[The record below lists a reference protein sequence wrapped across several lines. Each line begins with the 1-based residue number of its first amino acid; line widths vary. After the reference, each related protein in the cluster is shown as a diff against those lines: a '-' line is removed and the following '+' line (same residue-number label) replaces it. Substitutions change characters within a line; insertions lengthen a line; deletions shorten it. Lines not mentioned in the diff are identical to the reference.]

1 MTSRLRT
8 TAWVL
13 LAVLIALGYLFQL
26 GGDHIPR
33 NGDELVYA
41 HIARLTAK
49 SGHWLPLVSSYD
61 FMRNTKPP
69 LLFWQGVL
77 AGGWGDWWTL
87 FNLRLPSVLYL
98 WATAL
103 MVGLLV
109 RKVVMGTGSCALQ
122 AAARP
127 EAGHLHS
134 VQMPAGTSEAATF
147 GLNSLPE
154 REETSRGKGVRQGTK
169 VGAIAAIVFLS
180 FFSTYR
186 YGRPY
191 LTSAPETFWLFG
203 VFFAMAWSP
212 ARLLASR
219 CKFPLVAGLAIGI
232 GCLYK
237 SFAMVAPV
245 GLGLALCYQTLG
257 ARKALWQ
264 IIRRGV
270 VGDGLKVASICTLA
284 LAVFALWF
292 ALDPLPGEV
301 WREFVVGENAGK
313 FKSSPGYFKVAFSGN
328 GGVLV
333 ILTGYFVNAGLL
345 LPLVVG
351 TAWTAWR
358 SYRKNSTI
366 KGSISSDAEKVM
378 WLWLLALALV
388 FMLPNQRSA
397 RYLIPAMPAVA
408 VLVALYWQRMARPW
422 FVITLVFCMLGALG
436 MGLIALGAVRAM
448 KDNSVYSPLFW
459 LLLALIVLASI
470 AGMFRK
476 QWTHATVAAAGFAV
490 LFLLAWTTAPLN
502 GERGQYKLSTV
513 KLLQGQTVSVPNNF
527 NGQFERYHFILP
539 GAKVVAYDAPQPV
552 DFAGVDALLKT
563 SRYALVAR
571 RVGQLPCTQCRVI
584 DERWDLRSRQ
594 DPSEGTWA
602 ALKTPETFWYAK
614 EYLVEILSVQ
624 R

>member
-1 MTSRLRT
+1 MTSLSRSRYRSI
-8 TAWVL
+8 AWVL
-13 LAVLIALGYLFQL
+13 LAVVIALGYLYQL

-41 HIARLTAK
+41 HIARLTAE

-69 LLFWQGVL
+69 LLFWQAMV
-77 AGGWGDWWTL
+77 AGGWGDHWSL
-87 FNLRLPSVLYL
+87 FNLRLPSVVYL

-109 RKVVMGTGSCALQ
+109 RRVVLNAQSPALQ
-122 AAARP
+122 AAAQP
-127 EAGHLHS
+127 EGA
-134 VQMPAGTSEAATF
+134 
-147 GLNSLPE
+147 
-154 REETSRGKGVRQGTK
+154 GVRE
-169 VGAIAAIVFLS
+169 GAIAAIVFLS

-203 VFFAMAWSP
+203 VFFAIAWSP
-212 ARLLASR
+212 AKLLASSW
-219 CKFPLVAGLAIGI
+219 KFPLIAGIAIGI
-232 GCLYK
+232 ACLYK

-257 ARKALWQ
+257 ARKAPWQ
-264 IIRRGV
+264 IFRPGV
-270 VGDGLKVASICTLA
+270 LGDGFKVAGICTLG
-284 LAVFALWF
+284 LAVFGLWF

-328 GGVLV
+328 GGILV

-351 TAWTAWR
+351 AAWTAWR
-358 SYRKNSTI
+358 CYRS
-366 KGSISSDAEKVM
+366 GSVISDAEKVM

-397 RYLIPAMPAVA
+397 RYLIPAMPSVA
-408 VLVALYWQRMARPW
+408 VLIALYWQRMARAW
-422 FVITLVFCMLGALG
+422 FVITLVFCILSALG
-436 MGLIALGAVRAM
+436 MGLIAMGAVRAM
-448 KDNSVYSPLFW
+448 QDITVYSPLFW
-459 LLLALIVLASI
+459 ALLALIVLASLV
-470 AGMFRK
+470 GMVAK
-476 QWTHATVAAAGFAV
+476 QLTRATVAAAGFAA

-502 GERGQYKLSTV
+502 GELGRFKPSTV
-513 KLLQGQTVSVPNNF
+513 VLLQGQSVKVPNNF

-539 GAKVVAYDAPQPV
+539 GVKVVAYDSPQPV
-552 DFAGVDALLKT
+552 DFADVDALLKT

-571 RVGQLPCTQCRVI
+571 RIGQAPCTNCQII
-584 DERWDLRSRQ
+584 DARWDLRSRQ
-594 DPSEGTWA
+594 DPEEGAFA
-602 ALKTPETFWYAK
+602 ALKSPDTFWYSR
-614 EYLVEILSVQ
+614 EYLVERVQ
-624 R
+624 P

>member
-1 MTSRLRT
+1 MTLRARSV
-8 TAWVL
+8 AWLL
-13 LAVLIALGYLFQL
+13 LAVLVALGYLFQL

-41 HIARLTAK
+41 HIARLTAESDK
-49 SGHWLPLVSSYD
+49 WLPLVSSYD

-77 AGGWGDWWTL
+77 AGGWGDRWTL
-87 FNLRLPSVLYL
+87 FNLRLPSVVYL
-98 WATAL
+98 WGTAL

-109 RKVVMGTGSCALQ
+109 RRVVM
-122 AAARP
+122 
-127 EAGHLHS
+127 
-134 VQMPAGTSEAATF
+134 
-147 GLNSLPE
+147 NSQSPYPSPLPKG
-154 REETSRGKGVRQGTK
+154 EEKKRGMVE
-169 VGAIAAIVFLS
+169 GAIAAIVFLS

-203 VFFAMAWSP
+203 VFFAIAWSP
-212 ARLLASR
+212 AKLLASR
-219 CKFPLVAGLAIGI
+219 WKFPLIAGLAIGI

-257 ARKALWQ
+257 ARKAPWQ
-264 IIRRGV
+264 IVRLGV
-270 VGDGLKVASICTLA
+270 LGDGLKVAGICTLA
-284 LAVFALWF
+284 LAVFGLWF
-292 ALDPLPGEV
+292 VLDPLPGEV

-328 GGVLV
+328 GGILV

-358 SYRKNSTI
+358 CYRKSCTVT
-366 KGSISSDAEKVM
+366 DAEKVM

-408 VLVALYWQRMARPW
+408 VLVALYWQRIARIW
-422 FVITLVFCMLGALG
+422 FVITLVLGILGALG

-448 KDNSVYSPLFW
+448 QDTGVYSPLFW
-459 LLLALIVLASI
+459 LLLAVIVLASVV
-470 AGMFRK
+470 GMFKK
-476 QWTHATVAAAGFAV
+476 QWTHGVAAATGFAV

-502 GERGQYKLSTV
+502 GVKGQYKLSTV
-513 KLLQGQTVSVPNNF
+513 QLLQGQTLKVPNNF

-552 DFAGVDALLKT
+552 NFANVDALLET

-571 RVGQLPCTQCRVI
+571 RIGQPPCTQCRII

-602 ALKTPETFWYAK
+602 ALKTPDTFWYAK
-614 EYLVEILSVQ
+614 EYLVESLSVQ

>member
-1 MTSRLRT
+1 MTSLSRSRYRSI
-8 TAWVL
+8 AWVL
-13 LAVLIALGYLFQL
+13 LAVVIALGYLYQL

-41 HIARLTAK
+41 HIARLTAE
-49 SGHWLPLVSSYD
+49 SGNWLPLVSSYD

-69 LLFWQGVL
+69 LLFWQAML
-77 AGGWGDWWTL
+77 AGGWGDHWSL
-87 FNLRLPSVLYL
+87 FNLRLPSVVYL
-98 WATAL
+98 WATAVL
-103 MVGLLV
+103 VGLLT
-109 RKVVMGTGSCALQ
+109 RKIVSQTPAQSKDQ
-122 AAARP
+122 ANVA
-127 EAGHLHS
+127 
-134 VQMPAGTSEAATF
+134 
-147 GLNSLPE
+147 
-154 REETSRGKGVRQGTK
+154 
-169 VGAIAAIVFLS
+169 GAIAAIVFLS

-203 VFFAMAWSP
+203 VFFAIAWSP
-212 ARLLASR
+212 AKLLASSW
-219 CKFPLVAGLAIGI
+219 KFPLIAGIAIGI
-232 GCLYK
+232 ACLYK

-257 ARKALWQ
+257 ARKAPWQ
-264 IIRRGV
+264 IFRPGV
-270 VGDGLKVASICTLA
+270 LRDGFKVAGICTLA
-284 LAVFALWF
+284 LAVFGLWF

-328 GGVLV
+328 GGILV

-345 LPLVVG
+345 LPLAVG
-351 TAWTAWR
+351 AAWTAWR
-358 SYRKNSTI
+358 CYRS
-366 KGSISSDAEKVM
+366 GSEKIDTMSDAEKVM

-408 VLVALYWQRMARPW
+408 VLIALYWQRMARVW

-436 MGLIALGAVRAM
+436 MGLIAMGAVRAM
-448 KDNSVYSPLFW
+448 QDITVYSPLFW
-459 LLLALIVLASI
+459 ALLALIVLASLV
-470 AGMFRK
+470 GMVAK
-476 QWTHATVAAAGFAV
+476 QLTRATVAAAGFAV

-502 GERGQYKLSTV
+502 GELGRFKPSTV
-513 KLLQGQTVSVPNNF
+513 ALLQGQSVKVPNNF

-539 GAKVVAYDAPQPV
+539 GVKVVAYDSPQPV
-552 DFAGVDALLKT
+552 DFADVDALLKT

-571 RVGQLPCTQCRVI
+571 RIGQAPCTDCLII
-584 DERWDLRSRQ
+584 DSRWDLRSRQ

-602 ALKTPETFWYAK
+602 ALKTPDTFWYAK
-614 EYLVEILSVQ
+614 EYLVERLTP
-624 R
+624 

>member
-1 MTSRLRT
+1 MKPRLASGT
-8 TAWVL
+8 LGWVL

-41 HIARLTAK
+41 HIARLTAE

-69 LLFWQGVL
+69 MLFWQAMV
-77 AGGWGDWWTL
+77 AGGWGDHWTL
-87 FNLRLPSVLYL
+87 FNLRLPSMVYL

-103 MVGLLV
+103 MVGLLT
-109 RKVVMGTGSCALQ
+109 RKIVTGAAEQDKNQ
-122 AAARP
+122 ATVA
-127 EAGHLHS
+127 
-134 VQMPAGTSEAATF
+134 
-147 GLNSLPE
+147 
-154 REETSRGKGVRQGTK
+154 
-169 VGAIAAIVFLS
+169 GAIAAIVFLS

-191 LTSAPETFWLFG
+191 LTSAPETFWLCG
-203 VFFAMAWSP
+203 VFLAIAWSP
-212 ARLLASR
+212 SRLLASR
-219 CKFPLVAGLAIGI
+219 WAFPLLAGLAIGV

-237 SFAMVAPV
+237 SFAMVVPV
-245 GLGLALCYQTLG
+245 GLGLALCYQVLH
-257 ARKALWQ
+257 ARRAPWQ
-264 IIRRGV
+264 IFRPGLVQDGIKVMAICVIAVGV
-270 VGDGLKVASICTLA
+270 FS
-284 LAVFALWF
+284 LWF

-313 FKSSPGYFKVAFSGN
+313 FKSSDSYLKLAFSGN

-351 TAWTAWR
+351 AAWTAWR
-358 SYRKNSTI
+358 SYRS
-366 KGSISSDAEKVM
+366 GSAVTDAENIM

-388 FMLPNQRSA
+388 FMLPSQRSA

-408 VLVALYWQRMARPW
+408 VLVALYWQRMARVW
-422 FVITLVFCMLGALG
+422 FVVTLVFCILGALG

-448 KDNSVYSPLFW
+448 QDPGIYSPLFW
-459 LLLALIVLASI
+459 LLLVLIVLASCV
-470 AGMFRK
+470 GMF
-476 QWTHATVAAAGFAV
+476 ATQFTRVIVAASGFAV

-502 GERGQYKLSTV
+502 GVQGHFKPSTV
-513 KLLQGQTVSVPNNF
+513 ALLQGQSVRVPNNF

-552 DFAGVDALLKT
+552 DFADVETLLKT

-571 RVGQLPCTQCRVI
+571 RIGQSPCSNCRII

-602 ALKTPETFWYAK
+602 ALKTPDTFWYAK
-614 EYLVEILSVQ
+614 EYLVERLAQ
-624 R
+624 

>member
-1 MTSRLRT
+1 MTSLSRSRYRSI
-8 TAWVL
+8 AWVL
-13 LAVLIALGYLFQL
+13 LAVVIALGYLYQL

-41 HIARLTAK
+41 HIARLTAE

-69 LLFWQGVL
+69 LLFWQAML
-77 AGGWGDWWTL
+77 AGGWGDHWSL
-87 FNLRLPSVLYL
+87 FNLRLPSVVYL
-98 WATAL
+98 WATAVL
-103 MVGLLV
+103 VGLLT
-109 RKVVMGTGSCALQ
+109 RKIVSQTPAQSKDQ
-122 AAARP
+122 ANVA
-127 EAGHLHS
+127 
-134 VQMPAGTSEAATF
+134 
-147 GLNSLPE
+147 
-154 REETSRGKGVRQGTK
+154 
-169 VGAIAAIVFLS
+169 GAIAAIVFLS

-203 VFFAMAWSP
+203 VFFAIAWSP
-212 ARLLASR
+212 AKLLASSW
-219 CKFPLVAGLAIGI
+219 KFPLIAGIAIGI
-232 GCLYK
+232 ACLYK

-257 ARKALWQ
+257 ARKAPWQ
-264 IIRRGV
+264 IFRPGV
-270 VGDGLKVASICTLA
+270 LRDGFKVAGICTLA
-284 LAVFALWF
+284 LAVFGLWF

-328 GGVLV
+328 GGILV

-345 LPLVVG
+345 LPLAVG
-351 TAWTAWR
+351 AAWTAWR
-358 SYRKNSTI
+358 CYRS
-366 KGSISSDAEKVM
+366 GSEKIDTMSDAEKVM

-397 RYLIPAMPAVA
+397 RYLIPAMPAIA
-408 VLVALYWQRMARPW
+408 VLIALYWQRMGRSW

-436 MGLIALGAVRAM
+436 MGLIAMGAVRAM
-448 KDNSVYSPLFW
+448 QDITVYSPLFW
-459 LLLALIVLASI
+459 ALLALIVLASLV
-470 AGMFRK
+470 GMVAK
-476 QWTHATVAAAGFAV
+476 QLTRATDAAAGFAV

-502 GERGQYKLSTV
+502 GELGRFKPSTV
-513 KLLQGQTVSVPNNF
+513 ALLQGQSVKVPNNF

-539 GAKVVAYDAPQPV
+539 GVKVVAYDSPQPV
-552 DFAGVDALLKT
+552 DFADVDALLKT

-571 RVGQLPCTQCRVI
+571 RIGQAPCTDCRII
-584 DERWDLRSRQ
+584 DSRWDLRSRQ

-602 ALKTPETFWYAK
+602 ALKTPDTFWYAK
-614 EYLVEILSVQ
+614 EYLVERLTP
-624 R
+624 